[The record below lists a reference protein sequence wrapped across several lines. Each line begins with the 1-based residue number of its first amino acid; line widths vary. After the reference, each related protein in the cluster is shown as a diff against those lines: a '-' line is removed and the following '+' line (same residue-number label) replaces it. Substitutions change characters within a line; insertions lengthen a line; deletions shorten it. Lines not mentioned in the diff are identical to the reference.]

1 VFIEAKDDGGGGD
14 NWSYK
19 SCKYPVKSPPPT
31 NQHPCEVYSS
41 LVGYLIKIRVS
52 IQKRGV
58 RSINVIKFHYK
69 NET

>member
-1 VFIEAKDDGGGGD
+1 MQISSQIITT
-14 NWSYK
+14 N
-19 SCKYPVKSPPPT
+19 

-52 IQKRGV
+52 IQKWGV